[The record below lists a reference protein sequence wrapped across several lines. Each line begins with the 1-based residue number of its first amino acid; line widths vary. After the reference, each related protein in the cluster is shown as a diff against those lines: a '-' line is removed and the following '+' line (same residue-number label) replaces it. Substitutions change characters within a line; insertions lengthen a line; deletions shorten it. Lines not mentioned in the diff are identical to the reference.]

1 MYNSRHGADRVSMSK
16 TIVSHYDL
24 LEELGHG
31 GGGRVYRALDLN
43 LGRPVALKFLL
54 PSLVDSPEARAR
66 FLREG
71 QALSALSHPH
81 IATVFEGGAFKMDI
95 VNRDEAFAMSVKLPR
110 GPSWRLNI
118 CREEVCAT
126 ESGRRAPEAS
136 P

>member
-1 MYNSRHGADRVSMSK
+1 MYNSRHGADRVSMSR

-54 PSLVDSPEARAR
+54 PSLVNSPDARAR

-81 IATVFEGGAFKMDI
+81 IATVFEVGEAPQGPFLALEYLPGGSL
-95 VNRDEAFAMSVKLPR
+95 RDRIRAACAGGFPLKLSHVV
-110 GPSWRLNI
+110 G
-118 CREEVCAT
+118 
-126 ESGRRAPEAS
+126 
-136 P
+136 